1 MQILKTVLAVVAIAG
16 AASAHET
23 ATNRSPTPSAADTE
37 AIAASRAAAE
47 AYYDIGDAIAAGYE
61 PLFDCTD
68 SDADGAMG
76 QHYIS
81 KTFATDGQLIVDQ
94 PDVLMY
100 EPQADGEM
108 HLVALE
114 YIVFQA
120 QWPSTVPPKFLGRE
134 LQLKHKVGVHPVD
147 PFYELHVWHW
157 RSNPSG
163 MMADYNPSV
172 SCAHGT

>member
-1 MQILKTVLAVVAIAG
+1 MQVLKTVLAVVALAG

-23 ATNRSPTPSAADTE
+23 APRSAADAE

-47 AYYDIGDAIAAGYE
+47 TYYDIDDAIAAGYE

-68 SDADGAMG
+68 AGADGAMG

-81 KTFATDGQLIVDQ
+81 KAFATDGRLVVDQ

-100 EPQADGEM
+100 EPQADGTM

-120 QWPSTVPPKFLGRE
+120 QWPGSEPPKFLGRE

-157 RSNPSG
+157 RSNPAG
-163 MMADYNPSV
+163 LMADNNPSV
-172 SCAHGT
+172 SCTHGS